1 MTVEALKISLI
12 KQIANIEDEAI
23 LIQLS
28 VDVNDLLNKKVYPS
42 YIEEALEISLNQ
54 ARDGNVV
61 DHGAAVEKL
70 MRWK

>member
-61 DHGAAVEKL
+61 DHSGAVKKL
-70 MRWK
+70 RVWK